1 MKKKA
6 TFFFSRNHQKQATST
21 LGVSPF
27 QQKGFRFLSPNFWSS
42 ETVEIRT
49 KIQSFFFS
57 LKKSNYFF
65 FFHPSR
71 KLHSRKFPPKQSLLQ
86 LAIISW
92 LFFCKLVLCFCGLS
106 HYVLKYINCKGGK
119 FT

>member
-6 TFFFSRNHQKQATST
+6 TFFSLAIKKSNFFFSRNHQKQGTSA

-49 KIQSFFFS
+49 KIQGFVFS
-57 LKKSNYFF
+57 LKNNLIIIIFFILHGSYKVENFFTTISFTISNNIMAFF
-65 FFHPSR
+65 
-71 KLHSRKFPPKQSLLQ
+71 L
-86 LAIISW
+86 
-92 LFFCKLVLCFCGLS
+92 
-106 HYVLKYINCKGGK
+106 
-119 FT
+119 